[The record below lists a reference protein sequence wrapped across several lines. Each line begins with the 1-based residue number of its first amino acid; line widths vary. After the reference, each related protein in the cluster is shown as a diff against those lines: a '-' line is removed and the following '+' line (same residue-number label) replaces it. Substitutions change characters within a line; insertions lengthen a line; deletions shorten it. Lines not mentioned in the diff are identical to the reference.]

1 MGNNQELDPVKYYD
15 NISSKYDTTLNS
27 NSDNSKIRDE
37 VKHYF
42 LKNVSGKIVLDF
54 GGGTGKDLI
63 WLAGNRFKIYFCEP
77 SKGMREIALKNIQ
90 NLDSPTELI
99 SMDELSSDF
108 HNWNKNNI
116 PIDNK
121 LDGILAN
128 FAVLNSIKDLE
139 ELSEKLALISNKN
152 CRLIVSVLNVNF
164 KRILSH
170 DLSIIL
176 RLFLSGNGF
185 ATQIKDG
192 NNKMIVY
199 LHTESNIIKALGKY
213 FNYVESFRI
222 QKSTFRLFHF
232 MRNQKEV
239 V

>member
-1 MGNNQELDPVKYYD
+1 
-15 NISSKYDTTLNS
+15 
-27 NSDNSKIRDE
+27 
-37 VKHYF
+37 
-42 LKNVSGKIVLDF
+42 
-54 GGGTGKDLI
+54 
-63 WLAGNRFKIYFCEP
+63 
-77 SKGMREIALKNIQ
+77 MREIALKNTQSLNPPAEIILM
-90 NLDSPTELI
+90 NELN
-99 SMDELSSDF
+99 SNF

-128 FAVLNSIKDLE
+128 FAVFNSIKDLE
-139 ELSEKLALISNKN
+139 ELSAKLALISNKN
-152 CRLIVSVLNVNF
+152 CRLIVSVLNVNV
-164 KRILSH
+164 KRIFSR
-170 DLSIIL
+170 DLPIIL
-176 RLFLSGNGF
+176 RLFLSGYGF

-232 MRNQKEV
+232 LRNDKEV

>member
-232 MRNQKEV
+232 MRNQKKV

>member
-1 MGNNQELDPVKYYD
+1 MRNKQELDPVKYYD
-15 NISSKYDTTLNS
+15 NISSKYDSTLNS

-63 WLAGNRFKIYFCEP
+63 WLAGNGFKIYFCEP
-77 SKGMREIALKNIQ
+77 SKGMREIALKNIKS
-90 NLDSPTELI
+90 LKSTAEIIL
-99 SMDELSSDF
+99 MDELSSNF

-139 ELSEKLALISNKN
+139 DLSAKLALISRKN
-152 CRLIVSVLNVNF
+152 CRFIVSVLNVNI
-164 KRILSH
+164 KRIFSR
-170 DLSIIL
+170 DLSVIL
-176 RLFLSGNGF
+176 RLFLSGYGF
-185 ATQIKDG
+185 ATQIKEG

-199 LHTESNIIKALGKY
+199 LHTESNIIKTFGKY

-222 QKSTFRLFHF
+222 QKSSFRLFHF
-232 MRNQKEV
+232 LRNEKEV

>member
-1 MGNNQELDPVKYYD
+1 MRNNQELDPVKFYD
-15 NISSKYDTTLNS
+15 NISSKYDSTLNS

-63 WLAGNRFKIYFCEP
+63 WLTGNGFKIYFCEP
-77 SKGMREIALKNIQ
+77 SKGMRDIALKNIQ
-90 NLDSPTELI
+90 SLKSQAEIIL
-99 SMDELSSDF
+99 MDELNSNF
-108 HNWNKNNI
+108 HNWDKNNI
-116 PIDNK
+116 PINNK

-139 ELSEKLALISNKN
+139 ELSAKLALISSKN
-152 CRLIVSVLNVNF
+152 CKFIVSVLNVNI
-164 KRILSH
+164 KRIFSG
-170 DLSIIL
+170 DLSVIL
-176 RLFLSGNGF
+176 RLFLSGYGF

-199 LHTESNIIKALGKY
+199 LHTESNIIKALGNY
-213 FNYVESFRI
+213 FNYVESFCI

-232 MRNQKEV
+232 IRNEKEV